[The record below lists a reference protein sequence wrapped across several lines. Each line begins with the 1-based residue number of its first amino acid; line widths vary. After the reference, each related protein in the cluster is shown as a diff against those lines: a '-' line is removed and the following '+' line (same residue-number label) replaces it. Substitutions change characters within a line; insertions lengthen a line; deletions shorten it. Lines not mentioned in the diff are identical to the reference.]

1 MRRYR
6 YRTPAL
12 TGPWRDS
19 HDDAVRDAVKAKQA
33 QIEDDQPAAGVK
45 WIVPGQIEERS
56 SEEAPSRAKS

>member
-19 HDDAVRDAVKAKQA
+19 NEDALRDAVSARQA
-33 QIEDDQPAAGVK
+33 EYDEDRPSGVK
-45 WIVPGQIEERS
+45 WLVPGEIESRNN
-56 SEEAPSRAKS
+56 EEAATAMRR

>member
-19 HDDAVRDAVKAKQA
+19 SEDARRDAVSARQA
-33 QIEDDQPAAGVK
+33 EYDEDRPSGIK
-45 WIVPGQIEERS
+45 WLVPGEIEVRS
-56 SEEAPSRAKS
+56 NEEAATALRR

>member
-19 HDDAVRDAVKAKQA
+19 SADALRDAVSARQA
-33 QIEDDQPAAGVK
+33 EYDEARPSGVK
-45 WIVPGQIEERS
+45 WMVPGEIEVLS
-56 SEEAPSRAKS
+56 YEEPAAAARR

>member
-19 HDDAVRDAVKAKQA
+19 NEDALRDAVSARQA
-33 QIEDDQPAAGVK
+33 EYDEERPSGIK
-45 WIVPGQIEERS
+45 WLVPGEIEVRNN
-56 SEEAPSRAKS
+56 EEAATALRR